1 MIRIYA
7 LLGLLAA
14 LGAAL
19 WFSLHQA
26 EKAGALAVKT
36 EVAQTALK
44 TTQADLAENT
54 KADAKAAVRVRKAVD
69 SARAATASARKA
81 LNETPA
87 TPAGSDADFERVF
100 NDALAASADAVA
112 AARSVSR

>member
-19 WFSLHQA
+19 WITLQNA
-26 EKAGALAVKT
+26 ERAGAAACKT
-36 EVAQTALK
+36 EVAQTAIK
-44 TTQADLAENT
+44 TTQAGLAANT

-87 TPAGSDADFERVF
+87 TPAGPDADFERVF

-112 AARSVSR
+112 AARSMSR